1 MADWQVLSGS
11 KRGGLETFLRLSVVG
26 KSATTRR
33 AVLGF
38 ASVVR
43 PSDHRLAFELS
54 SAFTVH
60 MFMRSFTV
68 NYKSLF
74 AIFCVAACALFNWA
88 NAQNTS
94 LSAAKTVVTT
104 PQVRAELLAFAPDGV
119 GPGKQVMV
127 GLQLTHKPEWHTYWK
142 NSGDSGQPTD
152 MQWAL
157 PSGVT
162 AGAVQ
167 WPTPKKIPI
176 GTLANYGYE
185 NTVLLPVPLEVSQ
198 LFQPGVLS
206 SELEVKLKAI
216 WLVCKQECIP
226 EEGEFAIK
234 IPVKGST
241 ALSAPAF
248 EAAKAASPREVPN
261 VLGINSTAKIAGD
274 RLEFAIHHLPVALR
288 GKSLALFPETPEVLH
303 NAAASGKDWT
313 QAWQGAVWS
322 AVMPISAQRSNSPR
336 EMAVVLATED
346 GKEAYRAQAT
356 VLGEWP
362 KVAAPATLSPELEA
376 ALKANAAS
384 QRAPVDAA
392 GKALGTEAMG
402 LLPALL
408 LALLGGMILNLMPCV
423 FPVLAI
429 KVLGFTQQ
437 AQLSSHS
444 GGAAGGRSG
453 LAATGLA
460 YTVGVVL
467 SFVALGALML
477 ALRAGGE
484 ALGWGFQLQSP
495 WVVAVLAALFT
506 LIGLNLMGVFEFANV
521 LPSRVATL
529 QAKNPQIDAFLS
541 GVLAVAIASPCTA
554 PFMGASLGF
563 ALGLPAWQALAVFA
577 ALGIGMALP
586 YLAAS
591 LIPAV
596 ARWLPRPGAWMDVF
610 KKVMAF
616 PMFATVAWLVWVLGQ
631 QTGIDGAGAL
641 LLLLVGM
648 SMLVWALSLQGRA
661 RGVVATLSVAACA
674 LFYWSTGQYVTQ
686 KLPENT
692 AASPV
697 ASGWQAWEPG
707 KVDQLLAQGQTVF
720 VDFTAAW
727 CVTCQLNK
735 KTTLSQADVL
745 ADFAAKKVQLL
756 RADWTRSDP
765 AITAALGALGRQGV
779 PVYVLYKP
787 GSAPVVMSEILSVAE
802 VRAAIAKL

>member
-1 MADWQVLSGS
+1 MVKQ
-11 KRGGLETFLRLSVVG
+11 F
-26 KSATTRR
+26 RR
-33 AVLGF
+33 SIYRA
-38 ASVVR
+38 
-43 PSDHRLAFELS
+43 
-54 SAFTVH
+54 
-60 MFMRSFTV
+60 
-68 NYKSLF
+68 LF
-74 AIFCVAACALFNWA
+74 FIAACATFQWA
-88 NAQNTS
+88 SAQN
-94 LSAAKTVVTT
+94 LSVSSAKTVVTT

-119 GPGKQVMV
+119 EPGKQVMV

-152 MQWAL
+152 LQWTL

-206 SELEVKLKAI
+206 SELEVKLKAV
-216 WLVCKQECIP
+216 WLVCHKECIP

-248 EAAKAASPREVPN
+248 AAAKAASPRNAPN
-261 VLGINSTAKIAGD
+261 LEGLHSSAQIAGD
-274 RLEFAIHHLPVALR
+274 ALEFTVHNLPLSLR
-288 GKSLALFPETPEVLH
+288 GKTLDLFPETPEVLH
-303 NAAASGKDWT
+303 NAAVSGKDWT
-313 QAWQGAVWS
+313 QAWKGVVWTAS
-322 AVMPISAQRSNSPR
+322 MPLSAQRSASPR
-336 EMAVVLATED
+336 EMAIVLATAD
-346 GKEAYRAQAT
+346 GAEAARVEAK
-356 VLGEWP
+356 VVGEWP

-384 QRAPVDAA
+384 QQAPVN
-392 GKALGTEAMG
+392 ALGKPLNANDGMG
-402 LLPALL
+402 LLLALL
-408 LALLGGMILNLMPCV
+408 LALIGGLILNLMPCV

-429 KVLGFTQQ
+429 KVMGFTQQ
-437 AQLSSHS
+437 AHLSSRA
-444 GGAAGGRSG
+444 GGASVGGKST
-453 LAATGLA
+453 LAATGVA

-467 SFVALGALML
+467 SFMALGGLML

-495 WVVAVLAALFT
+495 WVVASLAALFT
-506 LIGLNLMGVFEFANV
+506 LIGLNLMGVFEFANI
-521 LPSRVATL
+521 LPSGLATL

-596 ARWLPRPGAWMDVF
+596 ANWLPRPGAWMDVF
-610 KKVMAF
+610 KKAMAF

-641 LLLLVGM
+641 LLLLTGM
-648 SMLVWALSLQGRA
+648 SMLVWSLSLRGRA
-661 RGVVATLSVAACA
+661 RGILATFSIAACA
-674 LFYWSTGQYVTQ
+674 VFYWATGQYVTE
-686 KLPENT
+686 KLPASA
-692 AASPV
+692 AASPA

-707 KVDQLLAQGQTVF
+707 KVDQILSKGQPVF

-765 AITAALGALGRQGV
+765 AITAALAALGRQGV

-787 GSAPVVMSEILSVAE
+787 GSAPVVMSEILSVGE

>member
-1 MADWQVLSGS
+1 MVKQFRR
-11 KRGGLETFLRLSVVG
+11 KRLIAL
-26 KSATTRR
+26 
-33 AVLGF
+33 
-38 ASVVR
+38 
-43 PSDHRLAFELS
+43 
-54 SAFTVH
+54 
-60 MFMRSFTV
+60 
-68 NYKSLF
+68 LF
-74 AIFCVAACALFNWA
+74 VAACAIFQGA
-88 NAQNTS
+88 QAQNLS

-104 PQVRAELLAFAPDGV
+104 PQVRAELLAYVPDGV
-119 GPGKQVMV
+119 EPGKQVMV
-127 GLQLTHKPEWHTYWK
+127 GLQITHQPEWHTYWK

-152 MQWAL
+152 MQWTL
-157 PSGVT
+157 PAGVT
-162 AGAVQ
+162 AGPVQ

-185 NTVLLPVPLEVSQ
+185 GTVLLPVPLEVSQ
-198 LFQPGVLS
+198 LFQPGMLAN
-206 SELEVKLKAI
+206 ELEVKLKAI

-261 VLGINSTAKIAGD
+261 LPALGLTSAAQIAGD
-274 RLEFAIHHLPVALR
+274 RLEFSIHNLPVAVR
-288 GKSLALFPETPEVLH
+288 GKTLALFPETPEVLH
-303 NAAASGKDWT
+303 NAAALGKDWS
-313 QAWQGAVWS
+313 QAWKGAVWTAS
-322 AVMPISAQRSNSPR
+322 MPLSAQRSNSPR
-336 EMAVVLATED
+336 EMALVLATED
-346 GKEAYRAQAT
+346 GKEAYRVQAA

-362 KVAAPATLSPELEA
+362 KVAAPAQVSPELEA

-384 QRAPVDAA
+384 QRAPVDASGA
-392 GKALGTEAMG
+392 PLNGSGGQALGV
-402 LLPALL
+402 LPALL
-408 LALLGGMILNLMPCV
+408 LALLGGLILNLMPCV

-429 KVLGFTQQ
+429 KVMGFTQH
-437 AQLSSHS
+437 AQLGSRS
-444 GGAAGGRSG
+444 GGASWGGKSQ
-453 LAATGLA
+453 LAATGVA

-467 SFVALGALML
+467 SFVALGGLML

-495 WVVAVLAALFT
+495 WVVASLAALFT

-521 LPSRVATL
+521 LPSRLATL
-529 QAKNPQIDAFLS
+529 QAQNPQIDAFLS

-577 ALGIGMALP
+577 VLGIGMALP

-596 ARWLPRPGAWMDVF
+596 ANWLPRPGAWMDVF

-616 PMFATVAWLVWVLGQ
+616 PVFATVAWLVWVLGQ

-641 LLLLVGM
+641 LLLLIGL
-648 SMLVWALSLQGRA
+648 SMLVWSLSLRGRA
-661 RGVVATLSVAACA
+661 RTIVATLSVAALA
-674 LFYWSTGQYVTQ
+674 IFYWATGQYVTQ
-686 KLPENT
+686 SLPEGT
-692 AASPV
+692 ATAQL

-707 KVDQLLAQGQTVF
+707 KVDQVLAKGQPVF

-735 KTTLSQADVL
+735 KTTLGQADVL

-756 RADWTRSDP
+756 RADWTRRDP
-765 AITAALGALGRQGV
+765 AITAALAALGRQGV

-787 GSAPVVMSEILSVAE
+787 GSAPVVMSEILSAGDL
-802 VRAAIAKL
+802 RAAIAKL

>member
-1 MADWQVLSGS
+1 
-11 KRGGLETFLRLSVVG
+11 
-26 KSATTRR
+26 
-33 AVLGF
+33 
-38 ASVVR
+38 
-43 PSDHRLAFELS
+43 
-54 SAFTVH
+54 
-60 MFMRSFTV
+60 
-68 NYKSLF
+68 
-74 AIFCVAACALFNWA
+74 
-88 NAQNTS
+88 
-94 LSAAKTVVTT
+94 
-104 PQVRAELLAFAPDGV
+104 
-119 GPGKQVMV
+119 MV
-127 GLQLTHKPEWHTYWK
+127 GLQLTHQPEWHTYWK

-152 MQWAL
+152 MQWTL

-185 NTVLLPVPLEVSQ
+185 GAVLLPVPLEVSQ

-206 SELEVKLKAI
+206 SELEVKLKAV
-216 WLVCKQECIP
+216 WLVCHKECIP

-248 EAAKAASPREVPN
+248 EAAKAASPRNVPN
-261 VLGINSTAKIAGD
+261 LEGLRSSAQIAGD
-274 RLEFAIHHLPVALR
+274 ALQFTVHNLPLSLR
-288 GKSLALFPETPEVLH
+288 GKTLDLFPETPEVLH
-303 NAAASGKDWT
+303 NAAISGKDWT
-313 QAWQGAVWS
+313 QAWKGVVWTAS
-322 AVMPISAQRSNSPR
+322 MPLSAQRSASPR
-336 EMAVVLATED
+336 DMAIVLATAD
-346 GKEAYRAQAT
+346 GAEAARVEAK
-356 VLGEWP
+356 VVGEWP
-362 KVAAPATLSPELEA
+362 KVAAAATVSPELEA

-384 QRAPVDAA
+384 QQAPVNAS
-392 GKALGTEAMG
+392 GKPLNANDGMG

-408 LALLGGMILNLMPCV
+408 LALVGGLILNLMPCV

-429 KVLGFTQQ
+429 KVMGFTQQ
-437 AQLSSHS
+437 AQLSSRS
-444 GGAAGGRSG
+444 GGTSVGGKST
-453 LAATGLA
+453 LATTGIA

-467 SFVALGALML
+467 SFIALGGLML

-495 WVVAVLAALFT
+495 WVVAALAALFT

-521 LPSRVATL
+521 LPSSLATL
-529 QAKNPQIDAFLS
+529 QAQNPQIDAFLS

-596 ARWLPRPGAWMDVF
+596 ANWLPRPGAWMDVF

-648 SMLVWALSLQGRA
+648 SMLVWALSLRGRA
-661 RGVVATLSVAACA
+661 RTLVATLSVAVCA
-674 LFYWSTGQYVTQ
+674 IFYWATGQYVTQ
-686 KLPENT
+686 TLPAGAAT
-692 AASPV
+692 AQL

-707 KVDQLLAQGQTVF
+707 KVDQVLSKGQPVF

-735 KTTLSQADVL
+735 KTTLGQADVL

-756 RADWTRSDP
+756 RADWTRRDP
-765 AITAALGALGRQGV
+765 AITAALAALGRQGV

-787 GSAPVVMSEILSVAE
+787 GSAPVVMSEILSVGE
-802 VRAAIAKL
+802 MRTAIAKL